1 MYCPQCGQQQI
12 ADSTRFCSRC
22 GLLVSGL
29 AEWLAHGG
37 MIPAVPAHVQFK
49 PPVTPKRKGIRRGA
63 KLMFISAVLLIPFF
77 AIAVGNDHPAPLVIP
92 FTVFFAGLAILLYSV
107 LFGDDV
113 SVPATQPSEP
123 SRLATM
129 FRGNTLP
136 PANYSPPQGT
146 AERRVRTAELIGQP
160 PSVTENTTKLLE
172 RDRDGE

>member
-29 AEWLAHGG
+29 AEWLARGG
-37 MIPAVPAHVQFK
+37 MIPAVPEQSPSR

-77 AIAVGNDHPAPLVIP
+77 ALSVVNDHPGPMVIP
-92 FTVFFAGLAILLYSV
+92 FTFFFAGLSILLYSV
-107 LFGDDV
+107 LFGEDV
-113 SVPATQPSEP
+113 PLPASQPLEP

-129 FRGNTLP
+129 FRGNALP
-136 PANYSPPQGT
+136 PATYAPIQGT
-146 AERRVRTAELIGQP
+146 GHRVRTAELEQP
-160 PSVTENTTKLLE
+160 PSVTENTTKLL
-172 RDRDGE
+172 DRDEKG

>member
-29 AEWLAHGG
+29 AEWLARGG
-37 MIPAVPAHVQFK
+37 MIPSVPEQPLFK

-77 AIAVGNDHPAPLVIP
+77 ALAVINDHPGPLVIP
-92 FTVFFAGLAILLYSV
+92 FTVFFAGLSILLYSV

-113 SVPATQPSEP
+113 PLPANQPSEP

-129 FRGNTLP
+129 FRANTLP
-136 PANYSPPQGT
+136 PAPHNPIRGPIDH
-146 AERRVRTAELIGQP
+146 RVRTAELIEQP
-160 PSVTENTTKLLE
+160 PSVTENTTKLL
-172 RDRDGE
+172 DRE